1 MRTSSLLVTFGLVL
15 ISTPLIRPEAA
26 AVAPSASAG
35 SSTAAS
41 SHVAADC
48 GGEPCDAVVR
58 GLIAFFDR
66 KLEGLDGNGRACAD
80 CHMATDNFQLS
91 PASVEA
97 RFQQLQWRLRWNPDA
112 DDPLFRPIDADDFRT
127 NGEDASD
134 FTNLRVNGLVRIVFP
149 LPPNVRLVDPTTNL
163 PSAEAFVDLWRSVPS
178 IENVALTGPGL
189 TNPWFREPNAF
200 GGYQLDARVATLQEQ
215 ALGAFVNH
223 AQVQQPP
230 SQRML
235 DDLSSFE
242 RNVFTRPHVRDLADA
257 IRMGSPIL
265 PDPDPPLTALQQ
277 QGKAVFERACTQC
290 HGGADQ
296 TSAQTPVPHFQDI
309 RTQCPRPVDS
319 VSPARFVF
327 PPCPDRLTRNA
338 RTYEIS
344 LPGGGT
350 TRRTSSDPGRA
361 LLTGFIGGPAP
372 LDDWNK
378 LDVPQLRGI
387 SKTAPYF
394 HNNSATTLE
403 DVIDHY
409 MAFFTQL
416 RVLTAPGAP
425 PPPPTTTDGV
435 HFDRAPLP
443 EERRAL
449 LAYLRKL

>member
-1 MRTSSLLVTFGLVL
+1 MFIRLTAIAGLALITTVVL
-15 ISTPLIRPEAA
+15 AAQHDGQGVLDRQSGSTAGRAA
-26 AVAPSASAG
+26 ALCS
-35 SSTAAS
+35 
-41 SHVAADC
+41 
-48 GGEPCDAVVR
+48 GEPCDAVSR
-58 GLIAFFDR
+58 GLLTFLDR
-66 KLEGLDGNGRACAD
+66 RLVGLGGNGRSCAD
-80 CHMATDNFQLS
+80 CHMPTNHFQLS
-91 PASVEA
+91 PEDVELRYRLLQFVR
-97 RFQQLQWRLRWNPDA
+97 RFDPHA
-112 DDPLFRPIDADDFRT
+112 DDPLFRPIDADDFRI
-127 NGEDASD
+127 NGDQASD
-134 FTNLRVNGLVRIVFP
+134 FSNLRKNGLVRIVLP
-149 LPPNVRLVDPTTNL
+149 LPPNIRLIDPTTNL
-163 PSAEAFVDLWRSVPS
+163 PSAEASVDVWRSVPS
-178 IENVALTGPGL
+178 VENVALTGPGT

-215 ALGAFVNH
+215 ALGAFINH

-230 SQRML
+230 SQRLL

-242 RNVFTRPHVRDLADA
+242 RNVFTRSQVRELADA
-257 IRMGSPIL
+257 IREGSRTL
-265 PDPDPPLTALQQ
+265 PDPDPPLTVLQQ

-290 HGGADQ
+290 HGGSDQ
-296 TSAQTPVPHFQDI
+296 SSAQAPVPHFQDI

-319 VSPARFVF
+319 VTPARFVF
-327 PPCPDRLTRNA
+327 PACPDRLARNA

-344 LPGGGT
+344 LPGGVM

-361 LLTGFIGGPAP
+361 LLTGFVGGPAP

-403 DVIDHY
+403 DVVDHY

-443 EERRAL
+443 EERQAL

>member
-1 MRTSSLLVTFGLVL
+1 MFSRFAF
-15 ISTPLIRPEAA
+15 IAA
-26 AVAPSASAG
+26 LALAASVALTAQHHDRNGSDPRAG
-35 SSTAAS
+35 SAPAHAAN
-41 SHVAADC
+41 AC
-48 GGEPCDAVVR
+48 GGEPCDAVAR
-58 GLIAFFDR
+58 GLRAFLDR
-66 KLEGLDGNGRACAD
+66 RLVGLGGNGRACAD
-80 CHMATDNFQLS
+80 CHMPTSHFQLA
-91 PASVEA
+91 PADVEFRYQLLQLVR
-97 RFQQLQWRLRWNPDA
+97 RFDPDA
-112 DDPLFRPIDADDFRT
+112 DDPLFRPIDADDFRV
-127 NGEDASD
+127 NGDQASD
-134 FTNLRVNGLVRIVFP
+134 FSNLRQNGLVRIVLP
-149 LPPNVRLVDPTTNL
+149 LPPNVRLIDPTTNL
-163 PSAEAFVDLWRSVPS
+163 PSGEPTVDVWRSVPS
-178 IENVALTGPGL
+178 VENVALTGPGT
-189 TNPWFREPNAF
+189 TNPWFREPNPF

-215 ALGAFVNH
+215 ALGAFINH

-230 SQRML
+230 SPRML
-235 DDLSSFE
+235 DDLSSFQ
-242 RNVFTRPHVRDLADA
+242 RNLFTSPQVRELADA
-257 IRMGSPIL
+257 IRIGSPSL
-265 PDPDPPLTALQQ
+265 PDPDPPLTVLQQ

-290 HGGADQ
+290 HGGPDQ
-296 TSAQTPVPHFQDI
+296 SSARAPVPHFQDI

-319 VSPARFVF
+319 ITPARFVF
-327 PPCPDRLTRNA
+327 PACPDRLTRNA

-344 LPGGGT
+344 LPNGGM

-361 LLTGFIGGPAP
+361 LLTGFVGGPAP

-387 SKTAPYF
+387 SRTAPYF

-403 DVIDHY
+403 DVVDHY